1 MTSEPNETPD
11 PEIEQVADTAAEA
24 GESRPTADPR
34 DAAARI
40 DDSPGETVENHA
52 PDTDAPDIE
61 AVAETEELAT
71 EELATEELATGEAF
85 PDLSAARKS
94 RAQLRADRKAAK
106 AAAKA
111 ESLASD
117 DSAGRHRHWLASLA
131 LASGAAALTAA
142 IVCLG
147 YFGYTGITAYVGSAG
162 KAAQLRD
169 ESIDAAEQA
178 IINITNIDVDDFD
191 AWEKRLE
198 SSLTGEALKQTQD
211 GDTVKA
217 LKKQIAEGRR
227 TQTLRLVSEI
237 RRAACTEVNVEENR
251 ATVLVFSTSTAQG
264 STGEDGTEQ
273 PGESVPFEF
282 LVNVVESD
290 GMRKVDNI
298 VPLTEM
304 RLIDEGTTGQ
314 KPADKSGSNR
324 GSTNG
329 SDSGS
334 GTGNEG
340 GR

>member
-11 PEIEQVADTAAEA
+11 TEIEQIRDTAA
-24 GESRPTADPR
+24 GGRESRPDPEPQ
-34 DAAARI
+34 
-40 DDSPGETVENHA
+40 S
-52 PDTDAPDIE
+52 DAPQSGAPQSE
-61 AVAETEELAT
+61 APQREAPQSDVQSSAAPQSDVEQTEELAVG
-71 EELATEELATGEAF
+71 EVFPELPAG
-85 PDLSAARKS
+85 PKS

-111 ESLASD
+111 QALAAD
-117 DSAGRHRHWLASLA
+117 DTTGRHRHWLASLA

-147 YFGYTGITAYVGSAG
+147 YFGYTGITAYVGTAG

-198 SSLTGEALKQTQD
+198 SSLTGEALKQTRE

-227 TQTLRLVSEI
+227 TQTIRLVSEI

-264 STGEDGTEQ
+264 SAGKDGAEQ
-273 PGESVPFEF
+273 PGETVPFEF
-282 LVNVVESD
+282 LVSVVESD

-304 RLIDEGTTGQ
+304 RLIDEGTTEQ
-314 KPADKSGSNR
+314 KPAGKTGSDSGS
-324 GSTNG
+324 SNG
-329 SDSGS
+329 SNSGSSNGSGS